1 MRMPPIRAISRTPL
15 VRDWL
20 ADTRQPRILHVFEDA
35 CNLVNENGDVLSI
48 VTQKIG
54 EGPFN
59 LVIQENVSFS
69 KYLAKESSVSIRG
82 DGLVLGELITTFA
95 YAKVWHPRPEWE
107 VLHGK
112 KETIL
117 SRLDEFQIANDR
129 DRSFDTDFIT
139 IQSPLSNSLTASLAN
154 ADLPSAL
161 TAAKKLAGLGMGLTP
176 SGDDFLMGAILAA
189 WILHPGETASHLA
202 KEIAETAAAL
212 TTSLSA
218 AWLRS
223 AGRGEAGILW
233 HELFNS
239 LLLNTDVKFP
249 IANILSTGETS
260 GADAF
265 AGFVGVLTAYKERII
280 DQCPS

>member
-1 MRMPPIRAISRTPL
+1 MESIRAVSLAPL

-48 VTQKIG
+48 VRQKIG

-59 LVIQENVSFS
+59 LVVPENVLFS
-69 KYLAKESSVSIRG
+69 KHLASESSVSIRG
-82 DGLVLGELITTFA
+82 DELIFGELTISFA
-95 YAKVWHPRPEWE
+95 YAKTWNPQPEWE
-107 VLHGK
+107 VLQKK

-117 SRLDEFQIANDR
+117 ARLDELQIANDR
-129 DRSFDTDFIT
+129 GHSFNTNFIT

-154 ADLPSAL
+154 ADLPSAR

-176 SGDDFLMGAILAA
+176 SGDDFLMGAIHAA
-189 WILHPGETASHLA
+189 WILHPVETAGHLA

-239 LLLNTDVKFP
+239 LLLNADVKLP
-249 IANILSTGETS
+249 ITSILSIGETS

-265 AGFVGVLTAYKERII
+265 AGFVGVLTSFKERII
-280 DQCPS
+280 NQCPS

>member
-1 MRMPPIRAISRTPL
+1 MHLIRAISLAPL
-15 VRDWL
+15 VHDWL

-59 LVIQENVSFS
+59 LIVQGNVSFS
-69 KYLAKESSVSIRG
+69 KHLAKESSVSIRG
-82 DGLVLGELITTFA
+82 DELVLGELIISFA
-95 YAKVWHPRPEWE
+95 YAKIWKPRPEWD
-107 VLHGK
+107 VLHGQ

-117 SRLDEFQIANDR
+117 SRLDELQIANGR
-129 DRSFDTDFIT
+129 DRSNATDFIA
-139 IQSPLSNSLTASLAN
+139 IQSPISNSLTASLAN

-176 SGDDFLMGAILAA
+176 SGDDFLMGSILAA
-189 WILHPGETASHLA
+189 WILHPVETASHLA

-260 GADAF
+260 GADAL

>member
-1 MRMPPIRAISRTPL
+1 MRFINSTSRTPAAT
-15 VRDWL
+15 DWL
-20 ADTRQPRILHVFEDA
+20 ICTHQPRILHVFEDA

-59 LVIQENVSFS
+59 LVVPENVSFS
-69 KYLAKESSVSIRG
+69 KHLDRESSVSIRR
-82 DGLVLGELITTFA
+82 DELIFGELTISFA
-95 YAKVWHPRPEWE
+95 YAKTWNPQPEWE
-107 VLHGK
+107 VLQKK

-117 SRLDEFQIANDR
+117 ARLDELQIANDR
-129 DRSFDTDFIT
+129 CHSFNTNFIT
-139 IQSPLSNSLTASLAN
+139 IQSPLSNSLTASLAY

-176 SGDDFLMGAILAA
+176 SGDDFLMGAIHAA
-189 WILHPGETASHLA
+189 WILHPVETAGHLA

-233 HELFNS
+233 HEFFNS
-239 LLLNTDVKFP
+239 LLLNTDVRFP
-249 IANILSTGETS
+249 IARILSVGETS